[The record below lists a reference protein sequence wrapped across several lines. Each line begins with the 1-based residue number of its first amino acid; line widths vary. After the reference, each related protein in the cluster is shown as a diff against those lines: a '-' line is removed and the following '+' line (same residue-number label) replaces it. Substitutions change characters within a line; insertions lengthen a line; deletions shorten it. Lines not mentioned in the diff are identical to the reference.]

1 MGVADLVI
9 SRRKW
14 WMSSARGVAIGEVF
28 HSSTIA
34 DRDSPLFI
42 RVSLNVGLS
51 PTLASGSSPNLTMAS
66 WRGFH
71 SVIRLH
77 LSEGLE
83 KDRQ

>member
-34 DRDSPLFI
+34 DRDSLLFI
-42 RVSLNVGLS
+42 RVTLNL
-51 PTLASGSSPNLTMAS
+51 
-66 WRGFH
+66 
-71 SVIRLH
+71 
-77 LSEGLE
+77 
-83 KDRQ
+83 